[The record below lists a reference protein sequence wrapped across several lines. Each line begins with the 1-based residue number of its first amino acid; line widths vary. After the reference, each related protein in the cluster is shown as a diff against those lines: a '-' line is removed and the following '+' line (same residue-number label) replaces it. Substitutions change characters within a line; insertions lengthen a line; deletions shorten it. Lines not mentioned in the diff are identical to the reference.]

1 MHLLVSFL
9 VADLKAAAPRAQLL
23 SEVLNRAHT
32 SGLAAVPREGGSR
45 WPQRDLRQ
53 HPTAP

>member
-1 MHLLVSFL
+1 MHLLVSFT

-32 SGLAAVPREGGSR
+32 SGLAAVPRGRLQMATEG
-45 WPQRDLRQ
+45 P
-53 HPTAP
+53 